1 MDIEGNEVPMFHQIT
16 REFRT
21 RLPFT
26 QLLMEIYGTIKD
38 GKSFGVVYKFFE
50 KLEKAGLRAFRNEL
64 NISPMVV
71 WNDSSLALCE
81 YSLLN
86 IVQHCKF

>member
-1 MDIEGNEVPMFHQIT
+1 
-16 REFRT
+16 
-21 RLPFT
+21 
-26 QLLMEIYGTIKD
+26 MEIHGIIKD
-38 GKSFGVVYKFFE
+38 GKSFGVLYKFFE

-81 YSLLN
+81 YSFLN
-86 IVQHCKF
+86 INHYCRF